1 MILGMS
7 VLGYDLKSLLTSPVR
22 LIIAA
27 VAIVILWWVG
37 KLIEKRLNARVE
49 RDLKQARNLTKSRTT
64 MPVK

>member
-1 MILGMS
+1 MS

-27 VAIVILWWVG
+27 IAIVLLWWIG

-49 RDLKQARNLTKSRTT
+49 RDLKQVRKLTKHH
-64 MPVK
+64 

>member
-27 VAIVILWWVG
+27 IAIVLLWWIG

-49 RDLKQARNLTKSRTT
+49 RDLKQVRKLTKHH
-64 MPVK
+64 